1 MTTAVGICGWLRN
14 MQMTAAKE
22 VAVVLRMRLVK
33 QHDRT
38 SSLLANLPDFTPR
51 AETYFYSWLN

>member
-22 VAVVLRMRLVK
+22 VAVLPRMRLVK
-33 QHDRT
+33 QHNRT
-38 SSLLANLPDFTPR
+38 SWLLANLPDFTPR
-51 AETYFYSWLN
+51 RDIFTPG